1 MTAQPD
7 AHATTRSRL
16 AEFFAVD
23 DPWFRSAPV
32 SRWDVVVGVG
42 TFVLSAVTLE
52 MSRSFGALDSVGA
65 PVWVQYLAVA
75 LGTLLLVGRRRW
87 PLSVAALAALH
98 MFVVGV
104 TMAPVMGGLALQIVY
119 FVAIFSGVAWARS
132 RRDMLVVMGGVVL
145 FMFVWLA
152 WTFAI
157 GSGIDSIREGL
168 GDDAARRPG
177 LVSPVAASVVV
188 TGIVNALYF
197 GGAIIGGQ
205 VAWRGA
211 RQRARLAEQAR
222 TIADQ
227 SADRQQRA
235 VLGERLRIARELHDV
250 VAHHVSVIGIQAAGA
265 RRLLTR
271 DPEAAGR
278 ALASVEGSSR
288 EAVHQMRSLVGALR
302 EPTEAD
308 ATTKGDP
315 SHRAPEPGIADLPTL
330 VRDVESPGLQVT
342 YQLVESPDGAA
353 VGLPAALGLSLYRIA
368 QEALTNVRRHS
379 TAANAAVVLRV
390 ERTARAPFVEVEVT
404 DDGRPV
410 RGSSGSGLGLL
421 GVRERAASRR
431 AQVDIGPRVGGGF
444 RVRVR
449 FPLQDL
455 AADVAADL
463 AADDPGLVGRATTT
477 SSATGAAAGGGR

>member
-1 MTAQPD
+1 MTAQP
-7 AHATTRSRL
+7 AATASVRSRL
-16 AEFFAVD
+16 AAFFAVD
-23 DPWFRSAPV
+23 DPWFRSAEV
-32 SRWDVVVGVG
+32 SRWDLVVGGG
-42 TFVLSAVTLE
+42 TFALSAVTLE
-52 MSRSFGALDSVGA
+52 MSRSFGALDSVSE

-157 GSGIDSIREGL
+157 GSGIDSIRESL

-177 LVSPVAASVVV
+177 LVSPVAASVVI

-211 RQRARLAEQAR
+211 RQRARLADQAR
-222 TIADQ
+222 TIVEQ

-308 ATTKGDP
+308 ADP
-315 SHRAPEPGIADLPTL
+315 SSGDSAHRAPEPGLADLPAL
-330 VRDVESPGLQVT
+330 VRDVEAPGLRVT
-342 YQLVESPDGAA
+342 YQLVESQDGAA
-353 VGLPAALGLSLYRIA
+353 AQLPSALGLSLYRIA

-390 ERTARAPFVEVEVT
+390 EHSARSPFVEVEVT

-410 RGSSGSGLGLL
+410 PGSSGSGLGLL

-449 FPLQDL
+449 FPLQDPTTQGGAMGSDPATQPRPAEH
-455 AADVAADL
+455 AAV
-463 AADDPGLVGRATTT
+463 VGQP
-477 SSATGAAAGGGR
+477 

>member
-1 MTAQPD
+1 MTAQP
-7 AHATTRSRL
+7 AATASARSRL
-16 AEFFAVD
+16 AAFFAVD
-23 DPWFRSAPV
+23 DPWSRSAAV
-32 SRWDVVVGVG
+32 SRWDVVVGAGV
-42 TFVLSAVTLE
+42 FALSAVTLE
-52 MSRSFGALDSVGA
+52 MTRSMGVLEDVEE
-65 PVWVQYLAVA
+65 PLWLQHLAVA
-75 LGTLLLVGRRRW
+75 LGAVLLVGRRRW
-87 PLSVAALAALH
+87 PLSVASLAALH

-104 TMAPVMGGLALQIVY
+104 TMPEVMGQLALQIVY
-119 FVAIFSGVAWARS
+119 FVAIFSGVAWSRS
-132 RRDMLVVMGGVVL
+132 RRDMLVVTGGVML

-152 WTFAI
+152 WTFAV
-157 GSGIDSIREGL
+157 GSGIDSIRESL
-168 GDDAARRPG
+168 AEDAVRRPG
-177 LVSPVAASVVV
+177 LVSPVAASVV
-188 TGIVNALYF
+188 IVAVVNVLYF

-211 RQRARLAEQAR
+211 RQRARLADQAR

-227 SADRQQRA
+227 STDLQQRA

-308 ATTKGDP
+308 PTASSNDP
-315 SHRAPEPGIADLPTL
+315 THRAPEPGVADLPTL
-330 VRDVESPGLQVT
+330 VREVQAPGLRVS
-342 YQLVESPDGAA
+342 YQLVESSPGASTE
-353 VGLPAALGLSLYRIA
+353 LPGALGLSLFRIA

-390 ERTARAPFVEVEVT
+390 DRTAATPYVEVEVT

-410 RGSSGSGLGLL
+410 PGSSGSGLGLL

-449 FPLQDL
+449 FPLPG
-455 AADVAADL
+455 VAPEAPG
-463 AADDPGLVGRATTT
+463 AVTDD
-477 SSATGAAAGGGR
+477 AGVTNVVVSR

>member
-1 MTAQPD
+1 MTAEP
-7 AHATTRSRL
+7 ATTVRSRL
-16 AEFFAVD
+16 AAFFAVD
-23 DPWFRSAPV
+23 DPWFRGAEV

-42 TFVLSAVTLE
+42 TFGLSAVTFE
-52 MSRSFGALDSVGA
+52 MSRSMGALESIGQ
-65 PVWVQYLAVA
+65 PVWLQYLAVA
-75 LGTLLLVGRRRW
+75 LGALLLVGRRRW
-87 PLSVAALAALH
+87 PLTVAVLAALH

-104 TMAPVMGGLALQIVY
+104 TMPAVMGQLALQIVY
-119 FVAIFSGVAWARS
+119 FVAIFSGVAWSRS

-157 GSGIDSIREGL
+157 GSGIDSIRESL
-168 GDDAARRPG
+168 GEDASRRPG

-188 TGIVNALYF
+188 TAVVNALYF

-211 RQRARLAEQAR
+211 RQRARLADQAR
-222 TIADQ
+222 TIGEQ
-227 SADRQQRA
+227 SADLQQRA

-271 DPEAAGR
+271 DPEAAAR

-302 EPTEAD
+302 EPTD
-308 ATTKGDP
+308 ARGAGAGDP
-315 SHRAPEPGIADLPTL
+315 THRAPEPGLGDLPAL
-330 VRDVESPGLQVT
+330 VGEVSAPGLRVT
-342 YQLVESPDGAA
+342 YQLVESPEGAA
-353 VGLPAALGLSLYRIA
+353 AALPAALGLSLYRIA

-379 TAANAAVVLRV
+379 TAANASVVLRV
-390 ERTARAPFVEVEVT
+390 ERSARTPFVEVEVT

-410 RGSSGSGLGLL
+410 PGSSGSGLGLL

-431 AQVDIGPRVGGGF
+431 GQVDIGPRVGGGF

-449 FPLQDL
+449 FPLQDVPTG
-455 AADVAADL
+455 DVVAQDEPA
-463 AADDPGLVGRATTT
+463 
-477 SSATGAAAGGGR
+477 SGAAVGGPR